1 MNKKNIITTVAAMLV
16 GALIAGPTANAA
28 VEYLMAL
35 PSNQAVYLDG
45 EQVELQAYLIN
56 GENYVRLRDIG
67 QAVDFNVYWNGS
79 VQIDS
84 DVPYTGEASIEAV
97 QLPTDGS
104 RYQPQVGDNILCDD
118 GSIYTI
124 TDVSRWN
131 NNMFSDGPL
140 PDLPEPTCDWSSFP
154 QTELPK
160 PEVRRYQLEAG
171 DYLFLRNLYETR
183 RIQYTL
189 MNLAGN
195 HPDTSVNGKLKY
207 GVKGTPSVQIK
218 LTIDDTDHPQVFWP
232 WRESELTNLFNS
244 EPQGTYS
251 VECWDVY
258 RNGIFLYTE
267 YKVHVS

>member
-1 MNKKNIITTVAAMLV
+1 MA
-16 GALIAGPTANAA
+16 
-28 VEYLMAL
+28 YLKAL
-35 PSNQAVYLDG
+35 PSNQTIYLDG
-45 EQVELQAYLIN
+45 QEIELQAYLIN

-67 QAVDFNVYWNGS
+67 QAVDFNVYWNGT

-84 DVPYTGEASIEAV
+84 GSPYTGKAPTETV

-104 RYQPQVGDNILCDD
+104 QYQPQVGDSTLCND

-124 TDVSRWN
+124 TDVSRLN

-140 PDLPEPTCDWSSFP
+140 PDLPEPTYDWSSFP
-154 QTELPK
+154 EVELPA
-160 PEVRRYQLEAG
+160 PEVRRYQIEAG
-171 DYLFLRNLYETR
+171 DYLFIRNLYETR
-183 RIQYTL
+183 RMQYTL

-195 HPDTSVNGKLKY
+195 HPSTSETGKLKY
-207 GVKGTPSVQIK
+207 GIKGTPSVQIN
-218 LTIDDTDHPQVFWP
+218 LTIDEADRPQIFWP

-244 EPQGTYS
+244 APQETYS